1 MLRATASVLL
11 VVLGC
16 GMASA
21 QTAGDAVAA
30 KRVLALY
37 TDDRLLPA
45 VQQGEAG
52 LRAGLAAGPPTG
64 IEYFG
69 EFFQAARFPM
79 AGHGEVMHAYLLA
92 KYGESPPDVLVAA
105 GRAVLVFLLDHRQTL
120 FPGTP
125 IVFMGISEDELPH
138 DRLDATVTGVP
149 GSWDLLPAVELA
161 LRLQPDTTRMV
172 VINGVSA
179 REQELV
185 GPVRKAAARV
195 ADRISFT
202 WLTNRTLAQLK
213 TDVAALRRGT
223 VVLFLSQLEDAA
235 GQFYLS
241 RDVVEILAPLSSVPL
256 YGLYESQ
263 VGYGLVGGTMQT
275 WSTAGQVAA
284 TLVKRILAGDAPHVA
299 AQGLEMPVST
309 IVDWR
314 QIQRWGIDESRLPPG
329 TDIRFRQP
337 TLWEAYR
344 TQVVLFATVGAAQLA
359 LIAALAV
366 ALQRRRAAEATRLQ
380 AEARA
385 AQLRDELAH
394 SARVTMMGELAATLA
409 HEINQPLAAILSNA
423 QATRRWLKADHP
435 DLDEVRATV
444 DDIIADDKRAG
455 EIIHRMRALMKKG
468 DHRPQRIDLCKAI
481 RDVAAL
487 LQGEIVAADVIL
499 RLDLPP
505 GALPV
510 NADEVATQQV
520 LLNLM
525 MNGIQAI
532 KEAGGRTRQLHV
544 HATRAGESVVV
555 TVRDTGNGIPEE
567 TRARLFEPFFTT
579 KETGLGVGLGICRRI
594 AEAHGGR
601 LDVGAAPTGG
611 ATFVFSLPTPVTA
624 S

>member
-1 MLRATASVLL
+1 
-11 VVLGC
+11 
-16 GMASA
+16 MASA

-45 VQQGEAG
+45 VQQGEEG
-52 LRAGLAAGPPTG
+52 LRAGLEAGPPTG

-79 AGHGEVMHAYLLA
+79 AGHDEVMHAYLLA
-92 KYGESPPDVLVAA
+92 KYRDSPPDVLVAA
-105 GRAVLVFLLDHRQTL
+105 GRAVLLFLLDHRQTL

-125 IVFMGISEDELPH
+125 IVFLGLSEDEVPR
-138 DRLDATVTGVP
+138 DRLDASVTGVP
-149 GSWDLLPAVELA
+149 GSWDLVPAVELA
-161 LRLQPDTTRMV
+161 LRLQPGTTRMV

-185 GPVRKAAARV
+185 APLREAATRV
-195 ADRISFT
+195 ADRMSFT
-202 WLTNRTLAQLK
+202 WLANRTLAQLK
-213 TDVAALRRGT
+213 TDVAALPRGT
-223 VVLFLSQLEDAA
+223 AVLFVSQFEDAA
-235 GQFYLS
+235 GHFYRS
-241 RDVVEILAPLSSVPL
+241 RDVVEMLAPLSSVPF

-263 VGYGLVGGTMQT
+263 IGYGLVGGTMQT
-275 WSTAGQVAA
+275 WNTVGQVAA
-284 TLVKRILAGDAPHVA
+284 TLVKRILAGDNPQA
-299 AQGLEMPVST
+299 AAEGLEMPVST

-314 QIQRWGIDESRLPPG
+314 EMKRWGLDETRLPPD
-329 TDIRFRQP
+329 TDIRFKQP

-344 TQVVLFATVGAAQLA
+344 TQAIIFTAVGVAQLM

-366 ALQRRRAAEATRLQ
+366 ALQRRRVAEATRLQ
-380 AEARA
+380 AEVKA

-394 SARVTMMGELAATLA
+394 SARVTMMGELATTLA

-435 DLDEVRATV
+435 NLDEVRATV

-468 DHRPQRIDLCKAI
+468 DHKPQRIDLAQAI

-487 LQGEIVAADVIL
+487 LQGELIAADVTL

-505 GALPV
+505 EPLPV
-510 NADEVATQQV
+510 DADEVAMQQV

-525 MNGIQAI
+525 MNGIQAM
-532 KEAGGRTRQLHV
+532 KEAGGRIRQLHV
-544 HATRAGESVVV
+544 HAARAGESVVV
-555 TVRDTGNGIPEE
+555 TVHDTGKGISEE

-579 KETGLGVGLGICRRI
+579 KTSGLGVGLAICRRI

-601 LDVGAAPTGG
+601 LEVGVASTGG
-611 ATFVFSLPTPVTA
+611 ATFLFSLPTPEAT